1 MNTDRLMVMLA
12 TGLGAIDVAS
22 SRRRFPYAV
31 AVATGFSVVLMA
43 AWLGVRSTLAAGVH
57 LPTFWFKEL
66 FCLTLVAGSLFASA
80 RLARPGASL
89 ALAPALIAATLLV
102 MWGAAAVDLLQA
114 TPAQRSRLVLGI
126 SANECT
132 LNVVALSIPFFIA
145 VIWAMKGLAPTRLRR
160 AGAIAGFASGA
171 MGALVYSLHCPE
183 LDAPFLAIWYVLGML
198 IPAAMGAL
206 LGPWLLRW

>member
-12 TGLGAIDVAS
+12 TGIGAIDVTS

-31 AVATGFSVVLMA
+31 ALATGLSVLLMA
-43 AWLGVRSTLAAGVH
+43 AWLGVRSTLAAGAH
-57 LPTFWFKEL
+57 LPMFWFKEL
-66 FCLTLVAGSLFASA
+66 FCLALAAGGLFASS

-89 ALAPALIAATLLV
+89 ALAPALIAATILV

-114 TPAQRSRLVLGI
+114 PAAQRSRLMMGI

-132 LNVVALSIPFFIA
+132 LNVVALSIPFLLA
-145 VIWAMKGLAPTRLRR
+145 VMWAMKGLAPTRLRQ

-183 LDAPFLAIWYVLGML
+183 LAAPFLAIWYVLGML
-198 IPAAMGAL
+198 IPAAVGAL